1 MGHPVWAPG
10 HPAPRTRDRRMLQPP
25 HSWPSH
31 DVASDDGERRRDALA
46 AACEQCPSARC
57 VGAVLGAMLRDAH
70 LSDAPPHIPALL
82 DERRCPLNGADSA
95 DVGAAAA
102 QVRFVWH
109 DGDDD
114 SSAAHPRTID
124 AVELACFVLTR
135 LSMDASDAVVAMTL
149 VHALVARRGPIV
161 RAHSARPIFVAACVL
176 ARKLG
181 TDADIATPECSAA
194 MDDEFGNLSAL
205 LLARLEEQLLELLD
219 WRVPLD
225 AKAYESCA
233 RTLGVDWA

>member
-1 MGHPVWAPG
+1 
-10 HPAPRTRDRRMLQPP
+10 MLQPP
-25 HSWPSH
+25 HSWPSR

-46 AACEQCPSARC
+46 AACERCPSARC
-57 VGAVLGAMLRDAH
+57 VGAVLETMLRDAH
-70 LSDAPPHIPALL
+70 LSDAPPRIPALL
-82 DERRCPLNGADSA
+82 DERRCPLCGADSA
-95 DVGAAAA
+95 DGGAAAA
-102 QVRFVWH
+102 PVRFVWH

-114 SSAAHPRTID
+114 DPSAAHPRTID
-124 AVELACFVLTR
+124 AVELACFVFER
-135 LSMDASDAVVAMTL
+135 LKMDTTDAVVAMTL

-233 RTLGVDWA
+233 RALGVDWA